1 MMHCKE
7 CGAVIG
13 EDEKFCPNCGASTG
27 TPFLEDMPDPIE
39 VVEPAAAETP
49 DAVTASA
56 AEQPAAAA
64 PEASQAAAESAPE
77 TAPQSNP
84 YASQQAAPQS
94 NPYASQQAAPQ
105 GNPYASQQTAPQS
118 SPYASQQTA
127 PQANPY
133 GNPQGAPAGNIPP
146 QAGAVPNYDP
156 TMTAIPPM
164 VGQPP
169 KKKKK
174 GCLIA
179 LLIAIPVVILA
190 AIIIVVVCV
199 ATSAGNRTKNMVED
213 YWQAYVSG
221 DADAI
226 AEMVPDE
233 YWDYIQDTYDFS
245 KDEAIAGLD
254 EYLDELSDRLGGN
267 LTYSWDQTNVAAGM
281 GSDSEMLKDANDF
294 LSDFDLKADAGV
306 GVEMDATV
314 SGDSDSEDYSFS
326 MWSVKIDGK
335 WYNTE
340 AISDFDMAC
349 SDGYAATAK
358 YTAEY
363 GDMMDTY
370 WTAFLNA
377 DGETLGTYVPDA
389 MWDFLKEQYGCDKNA
404 AVDYLSQYLDESLS
418 SEYDTDDAII
428 VDQKITQVDD
438 YEAEDMAD
446 MNDGLDEY
454 GLSGDDMKDVY
465 SDLEITYGDES
476 DSQSSSVIL
485 TQIDGKWY
493 IYDCMY
499 YLTEACYY
507 YGDGSSD
514 GI

>member
-84 YASQQAAPQS
+84 YASQQ
-94 NPYASQQAAPQ
+94 
-105 GNPYASQQTAPQS
+105 TAPQS

-164 VGQPP
+164 GGQPP

-267 LTYSWDQTNVAAGM
+267 LTYSWDQTNAAAGV

-314 SGDSDSEDYSFS
+314 SGDSDRRTTPSPC
-326 MWSVKIDGK
+326 GR
-335 WYNTE
+335 
-340 AISDFDMAC
+340 
-349 SDGYAATAK
+349 
-358 YTAEY
+358 
-363 GDMMDTY
+363 
-370 WTAFLNA
+370 
-377 DGETLGTYVPDA
+377 
-389 MWDFLKEQYGCDKNA
+389 
-404 AVDYLSQYLDESLS
+404 
-418 SEYDTDDAII
+418 
-428 VDQKITQVDD
+428 
-438 YEAEDMAD
+438 
-446 MNDGLDEY
+446 
-454 GLSGDDMKDVY
+454 
-465 SDLEITYGDES
+465 
-476 DSQSSSVIL
+476 
-485 TQIDGKWY
+485 
-493 IYDCMY
+493 
-499 YLTEACYY
+499 
-507 YGDGSSD
+507 
-514 GI
+514 

>member
-84 YASQQAAPQS
+84 YASQQAAPQG
-94 NPYASQQAAPQ
+94 NPYASQQTVPQ

-164 VGQPP
+164 GGQPP

-267 LTYSWDQTNVAAGM
+267 LTYSWDQTNAA
-281 GSDSEMLKDANDF
+281 
-294 LSDFDLKADAGV
+294 AGV

-404 AVDYLSQYLDESLS
+404 AVDYLSQYLDESLAS
-418 SEYDTDDAII
+418 AYDTDDAII

>member
-39 VVEPAAAETP
+39 VVEPTAAETP
-49 DAVTASA
+49 DAAAASA

-77 TAPQSNP
+77 TAPQANP
-84 YASQQAAPQS
+84 YGNPQAAPQA
-94 NPYASQQAAPQ
+94 NPYGSPQAAPQ
-105 GNPYASQQTAPQS
+105 GNPYGSPQS
-118 SPYASQQTA
+118 A

-133 GNPQGAPAGNIPP
+133 GNPQGTPVGNIPP
-146 QAGAVPNYDP
+146 QAGAVPGYDP
-156 TMTAIPPM
+156 TMTAVPPM
-164 VGQPP
+164 GGQPP

-174 GCLIA
+174 GWLIA
-179 LLIAIPVVILA
+179 LLIAIPVVIVV
-190 AIIIVVVCV
+190 AIVIIVVCV
-199 ATSAGNRTKNMVED
+199 ASSAGNRTKNMVED
-213 YWQAYVSG
+213 YWKAYVSG

-267 LTYSWDQTNVAAGM
+267 LTYSWDQTNAAAGV

-349 SDGYAATAK
+349 SEGYTATAK
-358 YTAEY
+358 YSVEY

-404 AVDYLSQYLDESLS
+404 AEDYLHQYLDESLS
-418 SEYDTDDAII
+418 SAYESDGDIT
-428 VDQKITQVDD
+428 VNQKITQVDD

-454 GLSGDDMKDVY
+454 GLAGDDMKDVY
-465 SDLEITYGDES
+465 SDLEIIYGDES

-507 YGDGSSD
+507 YGDDSSD